1 MRGLL
6 RPKKDSM
13 RVFEDERRSTLTPA
27 LSLREREKGGTM
39 RWLILSLRERGKGKP
54 TLDLSPLPWGEG

>member
-1 MRGLL
+1 MDVRLFWQGMRGLL

-27 LSLREREKGGTM
+27 LSLKEREKGGTV
-39 RWLILSLRERGKGKP
+39 RGVTLTLRERVRVRG
-54 TLDLSPLPWGEG
+54 DNA